1 VLAAAAVLIGRHSSV
16 QAGWID
22 PDTAPEHLTTTSLHD
37 GRLYDLV
44 MSDEFNVEGRTFADG
59 DDPMWTAELHSDDAM
74 TSAGYGSLHYYN
86 HSQVTTNG
94 GCMNI
99 TTTSEKTEW
108 RGYNPYKKKYE
119 TLFKNFKSGQM
130 TTWNKFCFTGGII
143 EMQGKLPG
151 YHDIGGLWPAFWM
164 LGNLGRAT
172 YEASTNLVWPW
183 SYDKC
188 DRELQVAQEVSACN
202 GVKHFGMNAHQ
213 GRGST
218 EIDIFEAMAGK
229 PGYPKPQ
236 LKWDKIG
243 LPYMS
248 STLQVS
254 EQPLSSN
261 IVFSS
266 AAVSVHVHTCVVC
279 VCRSNMCVQRYC
291 CSNCD

>member
-22 PDTAPEHLTTTSLHD
+22 PDTAPEHMTKISEVD

-86 HSQVTTNG
+86 SSQVSTNG

-119 TLFKNFKSGQM
+119 TLFKNFKSGSM

-143 EMQGKLPG
+143 EMRGKLPG

-183 SYDKC
+183 SFNKC

-229 PGYPKPQ
+229 PGYPKAQ
-236 LKWDKIG
+236 AKWDKIG

-254 EQPLSSN
+254 VRLAITSSTA
-261 IVFSS
+261 VS
-266 AAVSVHVHTCVVC
+266 AAAWACMRVKAMVECMSACGFKQCH
-279 VCRSNMCVQRYC
+279 
-291 CSNCD
+291 